1 MPCSMTGF
9 ARQEAKYPWGTLI
22 WEVRSVNHRY
32 LEPHFRLPDF
42 LRELEPALREQMRK
56 SLSRGKVEAS
66 FSYQLGGTDSAEDSG
81 LNINTTL
88 LKQVTQAI
96 DSVSDELSRT
106 NASIAPVNPL
116 ELLRWPGMLADND
129 IDRDELLKASL
140 DLFKQALNT
149 LIEHRAREGDE
160 LKNLIEQRLQGIET
174 QVTQVRAI
182 LPDILKAQ
190 REKLLEKLESLK
202 VDVDQDRLEQE
213 IVYLA
218 QKTDVDEELDR
229 LDTHVTEVRRTL
241 KQKNSVGRR
250 LDFLM
255 QELNREANTLSSK
268 SIVTDTTQAAIEL
281 KVLIEQMR
289 EQIQNIE

>member
-9 ARQEAKYPWGTLI
+9 ARQEAKHPWGTLI

-32 LEPHFRLPDF
+32 LEPHFRLPEF
-42 LRELEPALREQMRK
+42 IRELEPSLREQMRK

-66 FSYQLGGTDSAEDSG
+66 FTYQLGNSDGSQA
-81 LNINTTL
+81 LNLNQALLQQITEAVGQVSQAVDNT
-88 LKQVTQAI
+88 
-96 DSVSDELSRT
+96 
-106 NASIAPVNPL
+106 APLNPL
-116 ELLRWPGMLADND
+116 ELLRWPGMIADHD
-129 IDRDELLKASL
+129 IDREEILSAALE
-140 DLFKQALNT
+140 LFKQALT
-149 LIEHRAREGDE
+149 SLIEHRAREGQE
-160 LKNLIEQRLQGIET
+160 LRLLIEQRLDGITE
-174 QVTQVRAI
+174 QVKLVRDI
-182 LPDILKAQ
+182 LPSILQGQ
-190 REKLLEKLESLK
+190 RERLLEKLDALK
-202 VDVDQDRLEQE
+202 AEPDHDRLEQE
-213 IVYLA
+213 MVYLA

-241 KQKNSVGRR
+241 KQKGSVGRR

>member
-1 MPCSMTGF
+1 MPFSMTGF
-9 ARQEAKYPWGTLI
+9 ARQEAKHPWGTLI

-32 LEPHFRLPDF
+32 LEPHFRLPEF
-42 LRELEPALREQMRK
+42 IRELEPSLREQMRK

-66 FSYQLGGTDSAEDSG
+66 FTYQLGNSDGSQELNLNKVLLEQITDAVAQVNKAVD
-81 LNINTTL
+81 NT
-88 LKQVTQAI
+88 
-96 DSVSDELSRT
+96 
-106 NASIAPVNPL
+106 APLNPL
-116 ELLRWPGMLADND
+116 ELLRWPGMIADHD
-129 IDRDELLKASL
+129 IDRDEILKAAL
-140 DLFKQALNT
+140 DLFKQALT
-149 LIEHRAREGDE
+149 SLVEHRAREGQE
-160 LKNLIEQRLQGIET
+160 LKLLIEQRLDGTTE
-174 QVTQVRAI
+174 QVKLVRDI
-182 LPDILKAQ
+182 LPSILQGQ
-190 REKLLEKLESLK
+190 RERLLEKLEALK
-202 VDVDQDRLEQE
+202 AEPDQDRLEQE
-213 IVYLA
+213 MVYLA

-241 KQKNSVGRR
+241 KQKGSVGRR

>member
-1 MPCSMTGF
+1 MTGF
-9 ARQEAKYPWGTLI
+9 ARQEAKHPWGTLI

-32 LEPHFRLPDF
+32 LEPHFRLPEF
-42 LRELEPALREQMRK
+42 IRELEPSLREQMRK

-66 FSYQLGGTDSAEDSG
+66 FTYQLGNSDGSQELNLNKVLLEQITDAVAQVNKAVD
-81 LNINTTL
+81 NT
-88 LKQVTQAI
+88 
-96 DSVSDELSRT
+96 
-106 NASIAPVNPL
+106 APLNPL
-116 ELLRWPGMLADND
+116 ELLRWPGMIADHD
-129 IDRDELLKASL
+129 IDRDEILKAAL
-140 DLFKQALNT
+140 DLFKQALT
-149 LIEHRAREGDE
+149 SLVEHRAREGQE
-160 LKNLIEQRLQGIET
+160 LKLLIEQRLDGTTE
-174 QVTQVRAI
+174 QVKLVRDI
-182 LPDILKAQ
+182 LPSILQGQ
-190 REKLLEKLESLK
+190 RERLLEKLEALK
-202 VDVDQDRLEQE
+202 AEPDQDRLEQE
-213 IVYLA
+213 MVYLA

-241 KQKNSVGRR
+241 KQKGSVGRR

>member
-9 ARQEAKYPWGTLI
+9 AREEAKYPWGTLI

-42 LRELEPALREQMRK
+42 LRELEPALREQLRQ
-56 SLSRGKVEAS
+56 SLSRGKVEAT
-66 FSYQLGGTDSAEDSG
+66 FSYQLGSADNG
-81 LNINTTL
+81 QQLTLNTTL
-88 LKQVTQAI
+88 LKQVSQAI
-96 DSVSDELSRT
+96 DGVSEQLVLT
-106 NASIAPVNPL
+106 NATVAPINPL
-116 ELLRWPGMLADND
+116 ELLRWPGMLSDND
-129 IDRDELLKASL
+129 LDHEELLNASL
-140 DLFKQALNT
+140 NLFKQALTT
-149 LIEHRAREGDE
+149 LIEHRAREGQE
-160 LKNLIEQRLQGIET
+160 LKILIEQRLHGIST
-174 QVTQVRAI
+174 QVEQVRAI
-182 LPDILKAQ
+182 LPSILKQQ
-190 REKLLEKLESLK
+190 RERLLEKLDSLNIELNH
-202 VDVDQDRLEQE
+202 DRLEQE
-213 IVYLA
+213 LVHLA

-229 LDTHVTEVRRTL
+229 LSTHVTEVHRTL
-241 KQKNSVGRR
+241 NQSNSIGRR

>member
-9 ARQEAKYPWGTLI
+9 ARQEAKHPWGTLI

-32 LEPHFRLPDF
+32 LEPHFRLPEF
-42 LRELEPALREQMRK
+42 IRELEPSLREQMRK

-66 FSYQLGGTDSAEDSG
+66 FTYQLGNSDGSQA
-81 LNINTTL
+81 LNLNQALLQQITEAVGQVSQAVDNTAAL
-88 LKQVTQAI
+88 
-96 DSVSDELSRT
+96 
-106 NASIAPVNPL
+106 NPL
-116 ELLRWPGMLADND
+116 ELLRWPGMIADHD
-129 IDRDELLKASL
+129 IDRDEILSAALE
-140 DLFKQALNT
+140 LFKQALT
-149 LIEHRAREGDE
+149 SLVEHRAREGQE
-160 LKNLIEQRLQGIET
+160 LKLLIEQRLDGITE
-174 QVTQVRAI
+174 QVKLVRDI
-182 LPDILKAQ
+182 LPSILQGQ
-190 REKLLEKLESLK
+190 RERLLEKLDALK
-202 VDVDQDRLEQE
+202 AEPDHDRLEQE
-213 IVYLA
+213 MVYLA

-241 KQKNSVGRR
+241 KQKGSVGRR

>member
-9 ARQEAKYPWGTLI
+9 ARQEAKHPWGTLI

-32 LEPHFRLPDF
+32 LEPHFRLPEF
-42 LRELEPALREQMRK
+42 IRELEPSLREQMRK

-66 FSYQLGGTDSAEDSG
+66 FTYQLGNSDGSQSLTLNTSLLQQITDAVEQVSQATD
-81 LNINTTL
+81 NT
-88 LKQVTQAI
+88 
-96 DSVSDELSRT
+96 
-106 NASIAPVNPL
+106 APLNPL
-116 ELLRWPGMLADND
+116 ELLRWPGMIADHD
-129 IDRDELLKASL
+129 IERETILSAAL
-140 DLFKQALNT
+140 DLFKQALKS
-149 LIEHRAREGDE
+149 LVEHRAREGDE
-160 LKNLIEQRLQGIET
+160 LKLLIEQRLDGITE
-174 QVTQVRAI
+174 QVKLVRDI
-182 LPDILKAQ
+182 LPSILQGQ
-190 REKLLEKLESLK
+190 RERLLEKLEALK
-202 VDVDQDRLEQE
+202 AEPDQDRLEQE
-213 IVYLA
+213 MVYLA

-241 KQKNSVGRR
+241 KQKGSVGRR

-268 SIVTDTTQAAIEL
+268 SIVSDTTQAAIEL

>member
-9 ARQEAKYPWGTLI
+9 ARQEAKHPWGTLI

-32 LEPHFRLPDF
+32 LEPHFRLPEF
-42 LRELEPALREQMRK
+42 IRELEPSLREQMRK

-66 FSYQLGGTDSAEDSG
+66 FTYQLGNSDGSQE
-81 LNINTTL
+81 LNLNKVL
-88 LKQVTQAI
+88 LKQITDAVGQVNKAVDNT
-96 DSVSDELSRT
+96 
-106 NASIAPVNPL
+106 APLNPL
-116 ELLRWPGMLADND
+116 ELLRWPGMIADHD
-129 IDRDELLKASL
+129 IDRDEILKAAL
-140 DLFKQALNT
+140 ALFKQALT
-149 LIEHRAREGDE
+149 SLVEHRAREGQE
-160 LKNLIEQRLQGIET
+160 LKLLIEQRLDGTTE
-174 QVTQVRAI
+174 QVKLVRDI
-182 LPDILKAQ
+182 LPSILQGQ
-190 REKLLEKLESLK
+190 RERLLEKLEALK
-202 VDVDQDRLEQE
+202 AEPDQDRLEQE
-213 IVYLA
+213 MVYLA

-241 KQKNSVGRR
+241 KQKGSVGRR

>member
-42 LRELEPALREQMRK
+42 IRELEPALREQLRK
-56 SLSRGKVEAS
+56 SLSRGKVEAT
-66 FSYQLGGTDSAEDSG
+66 FSYQLGGTDTSQE
-81 LNINTTL
+81 LTINPTL
-88 LKQVTQAI
+88 LKQVTSAI
-96 DSVSDELSRT
+96 DSVNDVLSRT
-106 NASIAPVNPL
+106 NADIAAVNPL
-116 ELLRWPGMLADND
+116 ELLRWPGMLTDND
-129 IDRDELLKASL
+129 IDRDELLNASL

-149 LIEHRAREGDE
+149 LVENRAREGDE
-160 LKNLIEQRLQGIET
+160 LKGLIEQRLQGIDS
-174 QVTQVRAI
+174 QVAQVRAI
-182 LPDILKAQ
+182 LPGILQAQ
-190 REKLLEKLESLK
+190 RQKLLEKLESLK
-202 VDVDQDRLEQE
+202 VELDNDRLEQE
-213 IVYLA
+213 MVYLA

-241 KQKNSVGRR
+241 KQKSSVGRR

>member
-42 LRELEPALREQMRK
+42 LRELEPSLREQMRK

-66 FSYQLGGTDSAEDSG
+66 FSYQLGGTDSQQELA
-81 LNINTTL
+81 INTTL
-88 LKQVTQAI
+88 LKQVSNAI
-96 DSVSDELSRT
+96 DNVSSELGRT

-129 IDRDELLKASL
+129 IDRDELLKTSL
-140 DLFKQALNT
+140 ELFKQAMST
-149 LIEHRAREGDE
+149 LIDNRAREGEE

-174 QVTQVRAI
+174 QVAQVRAI

>member
-9 ARQEAKYPWGTLI
+9 ARQEAKHPWGTLI

-32 LEPHFRLPDF
+32 LEPHFRLPEF
-42 LRELEPALREQMRK
+42 IRELEPSLREQMRK

-66 FSYQLGGTDSAEDSG
+66 FTYQLGNSDGSQTLNLNTALLAQITDAVSQVNQAVD
-81 LNINTTL
+81 NT
-88 LKQVTQAI
+88 
-96 DSVSDELSRT
+96 
-106 NASIAPVNPL
+106 APLNPL
-116 ELLRWPGMLADND
+116 ELLRWPGMIADHD
-129 IDRDELLKASL
+129 IDREDILNASL
-140 DLFKQALNT
+140 DLFKQALT
-149 LIEHRAREGDE
+149 SLVEHRAREGQD
-160 LKNLIEQRLQGIET
+160 LKLLIEQRLDGITE
-174 QVTQVRAI
+174 QVKLVRKI
-182 LPDILKAQ
+182 LPSILQGQRERLLDKLEALKA
-190 REKLLEKLESLK
+190 EP
-202 VDVDQDRLEQE
+202 DQDRLEQE
-213 IVYLA
+213 MVYLA

-241 KQKNSVGRR
+241 KQKGSVGRR

-268 SIVTDTTQAAIEL
+268 SIVSDTTQAAIEL

>member
-9 ARQEAKYPWGTLI
+9 ARQEAKHPWGTLI

-32 LEPHFRLPDF
+32 LEPHFRLPEF
-42 LRELEPALREQMRK
+42 IRELEPSLREQMRK

-66 FSYQLGGTDSAEDSG
+66 FTYQLGNSDGNQELNLNKVLLQQITDAVGQVNKAVD
-81 LNINTTL
+81 NT
-88 LKQVTQAI
+88 
-96 DSVSDELSRT
+96 
-106 NASIAPVNPL
+106 APLNPL
-116 ELLRWPGMLADND
+116 ELLRWPGMIADHD
-129 IDRDELLKASL
+129 IDRDEILKAAL
-140 DLFKQALNT
+140 DLFKQALT
-149 LIEHRAREGDE
+149 SLVEHRAREGQE
-160 LKNLIEQRLQGIET
+160 LKLLIEQRLDGTTE
-174 QVTQVRAI
+174 QVKLVRDI
-182 LPDILKAQ
+182 LPSILQGQ
-190 REKLLEKLESLK
+190 RERLLEKLEVLK
-202 VDVDQDRLEQE
+202 AEPDQDRLEQE
-213 IVYLA
+213 MVYLA

-241 KQKNSVGRR
+241 KQKGSVGRR

>member
-1 MPCSMTGF
+1 MTGF
-9 ARQEAKYPWGTLI
+9 ARQEAKHPWGTLI

-32 LEPHFRLPDF
+32 LEPHFRLPEF
-42 LRELEPALREQMRK
+42 IRELEPSLREQMRK

-66 FSYQLGGTDSAEDSG
+66 FTYQLGNSDGSQE
-81 LNINTTL
+81 LNLNKVL
-88 LKQVTQAI
+88 LKQITDAVGQVNKAVDNT
-96 DSVSDELSRT
+96 
-106 NASIAPVNPL
+106 APLNPL
-116 ELLRWPGMLADND
+116 ELLRWPGMIADHD
-129 IDRDELLKASL
+129 IDRDEILKAAL
-140 DLFKQALNT
+140 DLFKQALT
-149 LIEHRAREGDE
+149 SLVEHRAREGQE
-160 LKNLIEQRLQGIET
+160 LKLLIEQRLDGTTE
-174 QVTQVRAI
+174 QVKLVRDI
-182 LPDILKAQ
+182 LPSILQGQ
-190 REKLLEKLESLK
+190 RERLLEKLEALK
-202 VDVDQDRLEQE
+202 AEPDQDRLEQE
-213 IVYLA
+213 MVYLA

-241 KQKNSVGRR
+241 KQRGSVGRR